1 MRLLTNLR
9 EERSN
14 MKLDIIF
21 HYNVDE
27 TTGEITY
34 IGKDEVTVDTAAS
47 TKKQTTKAAKV
58 EENAEPL
65 ITLDS
70 NKLIL
75 TTGAVACMDICPD
88 CRVDIKYKKKD
99 KVAVPVIGTDAAF
112 GTKGG
117 NKLTKTNTVSFR
129 GAANDKLAEFG
140 TTFTLEPSEDEGI
153 FYMIGDKMNQN
164 IPDDAVDIE
173 SELDMDAL
181 DDLDLEDTKE
191 LGGFDFTL

>member
-1 MRLLTNLR
+1 
-9 EERSN
+9 

-21 HYNVDE
+21 HYEVDE

-34 IGKDEVTVDTAAS
+34 IGKDEVTVDTATS
-47 TKKQTTKAAKV
+47 TKRQAAKV
-58 EENAEPL
+58 EENADPL

-75 TTGAVACMDICPD
+75 TTGAVATLNICPD

-99 KVAVPVIGTDAAF
+99 KVAVPVIGTDSAF

-129 GAANDKLAEFG
+129 GSANEKLAEFG
-140 TTFTLEPSEDEGI
+140 TTFKLEPSEDEGI
-153 FYMIGDKMNQN
+153 FYMIGDKMNQP
-164 IPDDAVDIE
+164 IPDDAIDIE
-173 SELDMDAL
+173 SELDMEAL
-181 DDLDLEDTKE
+181 DSLDLEDSTSLE
-191 LGGFDFTL
+191 NFDFSL

>member
-1 MRLLTNLR
+1 
-9 EERSN
+9 

-27 TTGEITY
+27 NTGEMTY
-34 IGKDEVTVDTAAS
+34 IGKDEITVDTAAS
-47 TKKQTTKAAKV
+47 TKRQSTKAVKV

-70 NKLIL
+70 NKLVL
-75 TTGAVACMDICPD
+75 TTGAVDMMKICPD

-99 KVAVPVIGTDAAF
+99 KVSVPVIGTDAAF

-153 FYMIGDKMNQN
+153 FYLIGDKMNN
-164 IPDDAVDIE
+164 PIPDDTIDIE
-173 SELDMDAL
+173 SELDIEAL
-181 DDLDLEDTKE
+181 EDIDLADSVDLEN
-191 LGGFDFTL
+191 FDFKL